1 METYE
6 IPEKASR
13 GADPTPSNSQAMNA
27 DNSPG
32 PDRPAIH
39 PSDPEPPRV
48 DISFFKGHGLGNDYL
63 VLEEGPGLRLHSRA
77 VAAICH
83 RHRGVGSDG
92 VVVLMRGSGEPWRLR
107 MFNPDG
113 SEFERSGNGL
123 RILAAHV
130 FRTGRV
136 GHEPFQVEVGG
147 DRITMRV
154 HPGSQDGPFD
164 VSVEMGAAQFG
175 PEAVGLRSGAHDPRL
190 VHPVLGLPD
199 FEPVSVGNPHAAVF
213 PEGLDSAYVEEMG
226 AFLSANPAFPAG
238 TNVQFV
244 RVAGPEALEIRIWE
258 RGVGPTSAS
267 GTSACAA
274 AAAAVRRKLLAS
286 GSIRV
291 EAPGGTLSVR
301 VEEDWRLTLRGPVE
315 AVCEG
320 RLDRGF
326 ALGLER

>member
-1 METYE
+1 MNPDSSSG
-6 IPEKASR
+6 I
-13 GADPTPSNSQAMNA
+13 DPGT
-27 DNSPG
+27 
-32 PDRPAIH
+32 H

-48 DISFFKGHGLGNDYL
+48 DLSFFKGHGLGNDYL
-63 VLEEGPGLRLHSRA
+63 VLEEGSGLRLDARA
-77 VAAICH
+77 VIGVCH

-123 RILAAHV
+123 RILASHL

-136 GHEPFQVEVGG
+136 GHDPFQVEVGG
-147 DRITMRV
+147 DRIIMAV
-154 HPGSQDGPFD
+154 HPGSSEGPFD
-164 VSVEMGAAQFG
+164 VSVEMGPARFG
-175 PEAVGLRSGAHDPRL
+175 PQAVGLRSDSEDPRL
-190 VHPVLGLPD
+190 VHPAFGLAD
-199 FEPVSVGNPHAAVF
+199 FESVSVGNPHSVLF
-213 PEGLDSAYVEEMG
+213 PEDLESAYVEEMG
-226 AFLSANPAFPAG
+226 AFLASNPAFAAG

-244 RVAGPEALEIRIWE
+244 RRTGPDALEIRIWE

-274 AAAAVRRKLLAS
+274 AAAAVRRKLLDP
-286 GSIRV
+286 GWIGV

-301 VEEDWRLTLRGPVE
+301 VGDDWRLTLRGPVE

-320 RLDRGF
+320 RLDPSFVIGVE
-326 ALGLER
+326 G